1 MLAIGNGISST
12 PHCLLAGV
20 AKVMILKCSEC
31 GNTFKI
37 DALQDGQLVTCPIC
51 ETDYEAVVKDGKVH
65 LKEHIYESEDLGE
78 LLK

>member
-1 MLAIGNGISST
+1 MLAIGNSISST
-12 PHCLLAGV
+12 PHYLLTDV
-20 AKVMILKCSEC
+20 AKGMILKCSEC

-51 ETDYEAVVKDGKVH
+51 EACYKAVVKDGKVQ
-65 LKEHIYESEDLGE
+65 LKEFIYESEDLGE